1 MIKQE
6 TNKLLVYAI
15 ILGFSLAILNNYFVD
30 DAEAKKSKSE
40 REMEKMQECALEN
53 LEKTQEAAK
62 QGNIYVGN
70 PDCDKDNQDRYD
82 RINENTKE
90 INENAKQ
97 SFINFYHF
105 IINLYS
111 LKYTYKK

>member
-40 REMEKMQECALEN
+40 REMEKLQECALEN

-70 PDCDKDNQDRYD
+70 PDCDKDNQERYD
-82 RINENTKE
+82 KINENTKE
-90 INENAKQ
+90 INKNAKQ
-97 SFINFYHF
+97 SLEDVSEGLK
-105 IINLYS
+105 NLG
-111 LKYTYKK
+111 K

>member
-1 MIKQE
+1 MIKQQE
-6 TNKLLVYAI
+6 NKLLLVYAI

-62 QGNIYVGN
+62 QGEIYVSN

-82 RINENTKE
+82 RINENTKD

-97 SFINFYHF
+97 SLEDISEKLR
-105 IINLYS
+105 NLG
-111 LKYTYKK
+111 K